1 MKTSRSEFEDAP
13 APPNAQGAPPG
24 TDPPVRAEVR
34 AAPKGE
40 DANQRDEEPPEE
52 PGYGHGV

>member
-1 MKTSRSEFEDAP
+1 MKTSRSEFEGTP
-13 APPNAQGAPPG
+13 APPNAPTPQE
-24 TDPPVRAEVR
+24 AEPAGQAKMR

-40 DANQRDEEPPEE
+40 DEDQRDEEPAEE